1 MKRHV
6 KKTALLTAKILLAV
20 VLLWTVVRQVHWRDY
35 VVQRDSGRSAAVIS
49 AEGPADAPTAFVVT
63 QGPLWNRYQ
72 ATWPVDDLQ
81 PADDQADKAQWLR
94 PGFKDSLMGLDARLA
109 VAAVGMYIVSLGIL
123 AFRWRFLLA
132 IQGLKISLFRAFQLT
147 LLGMFFNNVV
157 PGTIGGDLVKAWYVG
172 KRYNAH
178 AGALLS
184 VALDRIIG
192 LLQLTMIAT
201 VMLVIALAMG
211 LESASQLRPAI
222 IAVAIALTGLAGAG
236 AVLLI
241 RPIRKALRFDRLI
254 DKLPI
259 AHHVMQASEA
269 LACYRRHPAKLAA
282 ALGIATTGQ
291 LFFVVSLGLLGV
303 ALGLAAPWY
312 SYLLYIPLIYVIG
325 AVPATPGGIG
335 FIEKL
340 FVVFFAI
347 NPSGVLVFALL
358 ARLLPVLISLAGLIV
373 FLAGPHPHQADIQ
386 HDMLD
391 DD

>member
-1 MKRHV
+1 MNSHA
-6 KKTALLTAKILLAV
+6 KKLALLSAKILLAV
-20 VLLWTVVRQVHWRDY
+20 VLLWTVMRQVHWNDY
-35 VVQRDSGRSAAVIS
+35 VVHRDSGQSAAVM
-49 AEGPADAPTAFVVT
+49 AVDGPPEMPAAFVVS
-63 QGPLWNRYQ
+63 QGPMWNRTQ
-72 ATWPVDDLQ
+72 TTWTAEQVL
-81 PADDQADKAQWLR
+81 PADNDADETQWLR
-94 PGFKDSLMGLDARLA
+94 PGFKASVMGLDARLA
-109 VAAVGMYIVSLGIL
+109 TAAVGMYIISLMIL

-132 IQGLKISLFRAFQLT
+132 IQGLGISLFRAFQLT
-147 LLGMFFNNVV
+147 LLGMFFNNVLPSTV
-157 PGTIGGDLVKAWYVG
+157 GGDLVKAWYVG

-184 VALDRIIG
+184 VVLDRIIG

-201 VMLVIALAMG
+201 VMLLIALAAG
-211 LESASQLRPAI
+211 LESASHLRPAI
-222 IAVAIALTGLAGAG
+222 IAVACALAGLAGAA

-241 RPIRKALRFDRLI
+241 RPIRKAFRLDKLI

-259 AHHVMQASEA
+259 AHHVMAAGEA
-269 LACYRRHPAKLAA
+269 LACYRRHPAKLLA

-291 LFFVVSLGLLGV
+291 LCFVVSLGLLGMS
-303 ALGLAAPWY
+303 LGLATPWY
-312 SYLLYIPLIYVIG
+312 SYALYIPLIYVIG

-347 NPSGVLVFALL
+347 NPSGVLVLALL
-358 ARLLPVLISLAGLIV
+358 ARLIPVLISLSGLIV